1 MRKSR
6 KDISYLECETGRV
19 LREDMSKQAK
29 LTQCAPQKKK
39 LHILHY
45 LKIGIM
51 TVRGTDTQVQNYL
64 CKPNGRLN
72 CEG

>member
-1 MRKSR
+1 MPQDPLRLGPGMTQTHN
-6 KDISYLECETGRV
+6 IWLLYNLE
-19 LREDMSKQAK
+19 
-29 LTQCAPQKKK
+29 KK